1 MKSILIYLMKRI
13 RNKQRFSYFKEITF
27 YKVHI
32 IEYLYLL
39 YQIFIEI

>member
-1 MKSILIYLMKRI
+1 MKSILIYLMKR
-13 RNKQRFSYFKEITF
+13 NKQKFSYFKEITF